1 MGEGFPFLDIVLFA
15 MVAAFIILR
24 LRGVLGRRP
33 GSGRSNQG
41 TVSRQRDADENVISL
56 PDRAQ
61 DSLDEADQEYASEEE
76 AVVAAGLTEIR
87 LTDEHF
93 DPEEFLQGGRA
104 AYEMVV
110 TAYAVA
116 DDSVLRQL
124 LSDDVYDNFTG
135 AIQERIVEG
144 HTLETTL
151 LAIKTAEIV
160 EVGLSSDVAE
170 ITVKFVADVVNV
182 TREEDGTVVSGDP
195 DIAQEVTDF
204 WTVAR
209 DARSSDPNWR
219 LVETRS
225 PQ

>member
-33 GSGRSNQG
+33 GNGRTNH
-41 TVSRQRDADENVISL
+41 DALSSSQKSDEKVIKL

-61 DSLDEADQEYASEEE
+61 EPSDDYGEEVKTEEE
-76 AVVAAGLTEIR
+76 AVVESGLRKIR
-87 LTDEHF
+87 EVDNQF
-93 DPEEFLQGGRA
+93 MPAEFLEGARA
-104 AYEMVV
+104 AYEMIV

-116 DDSVLRQL
+116 DEVLLQQL
-124 LSDDVYDNFTG
+124 LSDEVYDNFVG
-135 AIQERIVEG
+135 AIQERIAKG

-151 LAIKTAEIV
+151 LDIRSTDIV
-160 EVGLSSDVAE
+160 EARLVEDVAE
-170 ITVKFVADVVNV
+170 ITVKFVSDVINV

-195 DIAQEVTDF
+195 DMARDVTDF
-204 WTVAR
+204 WTFAR
-209 DARSSDPNWR
+209 DTHSSDPNWK

>member
-33 GSGRSNQG
+33 GSGRSNQNA
-41 TVSRQRDADENVISL
+41 VSRQQPAEENVISL

-61 DSLDEADQEYASEEE
+61 DPGETDQEYASEEE
-76 AVVAAGLTEIR
+76 AIVGAGLTEIR
-87 LTDEHF
+87 LADEQF

-104 AYEMVV
+104 AYEMIV

-124 LSDDVYDNFTG
+124 LSGDVYDNFSG
-135 AIQERIVEG
+135 AIQERIADG

-151 LAIKTAEIV
+151 LAIRTAEIV
-160 EVGLSSDVAE
+160 EAGLSGAVAE
-170 ITVKFVADVVNV
+170 VTVKFVADVINV

-195 DIAQEVTDF
+195 DVAQEVTDF
-204 WTVAR
+204 WTFSR
-209 DARSSDPNWR
+209 DAHSSDPNWQ

>member
-33 GSGRSNQG
+33 GNGRPNYDALSRRQQG
-41 TVSRQRDADENVISL
+41 DENVITL

-61 DSLDEADQEYASEEE
+61 DSPEESDQEYEAEEE
-76 AVVAAGLTEIR
+76 AVVGAGLRDIR
-87 LTDEHF
+87 AADNQF
-93 DPEEFLQGGRA
+93 SPDEFLQGARA
-104 AYEMVV
+104 AYEMIV

-116 DDSVLRQL
+116 DDAVLQQL
-124 LSDDVYDNFTG
+124 LSDEVYENFAG
-135 AIQERIVEG
+135 AIQERISMG

-151 LAIKTAEIV
+151 LAIRSADIVEARLAGDTAEV
-160 EVGLSSDVAE
+160 
-170 ITVKFVADVVNV
+170 TVKFVSDVINV

-195 DIAQEVTDF
+195 DMAQDVTDF
-204 WTVAR
+204 WTFAR
-209 DARSSDPNWR
+209 NARSSDPNWQ

>member
-33 GSGRSNQG
+33 GNGRTNQG
-41 TVSRQRDADENVISL
+41 AVSRQQRADENVITL

-61 DSLDEADQEYASEEE
+61 DSPAGTDQEFASEEE
-76 AVVAAGLTEIR
+76 AVVAAGLSEIR
-87 LTDEHF
+87 LADKQF

-124 LSDDVYDNFTG
+124 LSDDLYENFTG
-135 AIQERIVEG
+135 AIQDRITEG

-151 LAIKTAEIV
+151 LTIRTAEIV
-160 EVGLSSDVAE
+160 EAGLSGGTAG
-170 ITVKFVADVVNV
+170 ITVKFVADVINV

-195 DIAQEVTDF
+195 DKAQEVTDF
-204 WTVAR
+204 WSFAR
-209 DARSSDPNWR
+209 DARSSDPNWH

>member
-33 GSGRSNQG
+33 GNGRSDQG
-41 TVSRQRDADENVISL
+41 AVSRQESSDENVITL

-61 DSLDEADQEYASEEE
+61 DPLEDAHQEYASEEE
-76 AVVAAGLTEIR
+76 AIVAAGLTEIR
-87 LTDEHF
+87 LADDQF

-124 LSDDVYDNFTG
+124 LSGDVYNNFSS
-135 AIQERIVEG
+135 AIQGRIAEG

-151 LAIKTAEIV
+151 LAIRAAEIV
-160 EVGLSSDVAE
+160 EARLSAGAAE

-195 DIAQEVTDF
+195 DVAQEVTDF
-204 WTVAR
+204 WAFSR
-209 DARSSDPNWR
+209 DASSSDPNWQ

-225 PQ
+225 SQ

>member
-33 GSGRSNQG
+33 GNGRTNQG
-41 TVSRQRDADENVISL
+41 AVSRQQRADENVITL

-61 DSLDEADQEYASEEE
+61 DSPAGADQEFASEEE
-76 AVVAAGLTEIR
+76 AVVAAGLSEIR
-87 LTDEHF
+87 LADKQF

-124 LSDDVYDNFTG
+124 LSDELYENFTG
-135 AIQERIVEG
+135 AIQDRIAEG

-151 LAIKTAEIV
+151 LTIRTAEIV
-160 EVGLSSDVAE
+160 EAGLSGGIAG
-170 ITVKFVADVVNV
+170 ITVKFVADVINV

-195 DIAQEVTDF
+195 DKAQEVTDF
-204 WTVAR
+204 WSFAR
-209 DARSSDPNWR
+209 DAHSSDPNWH

>member
-41 TVSRQRDADENVISL
+41 AVSRQEGSDENVITL

-61 DSLDEADQEYASEEE
+61 DSLEETDQEYASEEE
-76 AVVAAGLTEIR
+76 AIVAAGLTEIR
-87 LTDEHF
+87 LADEQF

-104 AYEMVV
+104 AYEMIV

-135 AIQERIVEG
+135 AIQDRIAEG

-151 LAIKTAEIV
+151 LAIRTAEIV
-160 EVGLSSDVAE
+160 EAKLSGGIEEV
-170 ITVKFVADVVNV
+170 TVKFVADVINV
-182 TREEDGTVVSGDP
+182 TREEDGIVVSGDP
-195 DIAQEVTDF
+195 DVAQAVTEF
-204 WTVAR
+204 WTFAR
-209 DARSSDPNWR
+209 DAHSSDPNWQ